1 MAKQKTLKRRDLM
14 LNPEDVVTLQRLLRT
29 TSQSEAVRRA
39 IQDRIFVEEVLQAH
53 RGIQAAGGLADVY
66 GRTHRHKKA

>member
-1 MAKQKTLKRRDLM
+1 MSKQKTLRRQDLM
-14 LNPEDVVTLQRLLRT
+14 LNPEDVVTLQRLLHA

-53 RGIQAAGGLADVY
+53 RGIQVAGGLADVY
-66 GRTHRHKKA
+66 GRARRHKKA